1 MTIFNKIKKQIIEN
15 NFFRPR
21 WYSVFFNPYFIG
33 RSTLYQQIKKFAN
46 KVSVEAKIL
55 DVGCGNRPYRS
66 IFKSP
71 FYEGIDIE
79 GGGHVDKE
87 KIVDKFFDGINIP
100 YPDQQFDIIICTQVL
115 EHTLDPKKLVKEM
128 NRVLKTQGK
137 VFITVPFVCNEHEI
151 PYDFRRFTRYGL
163 EQLLT
168 ENNFKITNLIPTTG
182 ISGVIGQ
189 MSSAFIFE
197 SLTFRSPMIK
207 TILAVLILGP
217 IQIISLFFDWLTGK
231 CWITLDYVII
241 AKKRNV

>member
-115 EHTLDPKKLVKEM
+115 EHPLDPKKLVKEM